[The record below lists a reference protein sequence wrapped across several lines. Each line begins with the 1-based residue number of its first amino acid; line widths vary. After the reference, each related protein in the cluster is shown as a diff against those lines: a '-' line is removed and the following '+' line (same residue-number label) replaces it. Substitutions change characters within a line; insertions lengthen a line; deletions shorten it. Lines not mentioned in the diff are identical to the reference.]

1 MMKAKLAF
9 NSLLWGFILVL
20 IFSIRGH
27 AQAVKGDQTKD
38 NKQWLEMIQNP
49 DVNFYE
55 VQDLFNK
62 YWENRTDY
70 KGNGWKVFK
79 RWEYINESRV
89 LPDGKLPAPDH
100 VFKEY
105 QKYMQA
111 AGKSASGSWSIQGPA
126 SYVGNN
132 SGQPTGMGRINA
144 IAFHP
149 TDANIIYIGS
159 PSGGFWKTTNGG
171 TSWTNLSNDLPTIGI
186 SSILI
191 HPTNPDI
198 IYIGSGDRDAGDAR
212 PMGVFKS
219 TNGGSSWTRLINNM
233 GDGNLVVGA
242 MVMHPTDPNTIIAAT
257 SQGIYKT
264 TDGGSNWARKSDV
277 DSYKDIKIK
286 PGAPAVMYAVKTGFV
301 VNSEFYRSTD
311 TGETWTRVTS
321 GFPAST
327 GYRMVIG
334 VSSNNPEYV
343 FLVVLNPTNSTFGG
357 ILKSTNSGVDFILQA
372 TTPNILG
379 YACDGS
385 DDRSQAPYDLC
396 VAVDPADANKVFVG
410 GINNWKTTNGGQT
423 WAISSHWIGS
433 AFGENCAATVHAD
446 QHVYEWNPLNNR
458 LYVGHDGGISYTAD
472 GGTTWTEITNNLAI
486 TQIYRLGQGAA
497 NTNANIIGCQDNG
510 THATNNG
517 SSFTTIYGGDGME
530 CIVDYSDQNYCYGSL
545 YYGSIFRSTSGP
557 TGSYGAITATG
568 EQGDWVTPYLLHET
582 TPTTMFAGYKNV
594 WRSTNIR
601 AATVAWEAIS
611 TGETNTCSVLEQ
623 SPANVN
629 ILYAVRSGSLKRTD
643 NANDAAASV
652 SWTSCTLPGGSDPR
666 DLEAHPTDQ
675 NIVYAS
681 AGYKTYKSTDKG
693 ASWTDI
699 SSNLPS
705 LYINCIVMDKNSNE
719 GLYVGNET
727 SVWYKSATMS
737 DWILFSTG
745 LPPVDI
751 RELEI
756 FYDPVGTA
764 NKLKAATYGRGLW
777 QSDLYES
784 GVLNPINFT
793 ATASSSNQIDLAWV
807 LNVSSNNV
815 MMAYNTS
822 PTFGTPVNGNTY
834 AASASISGG
843 GTVLYNG
850 SGTSFNH
857 AALSAN
863 TTYYYK
869 IWSYNGSTEYSTGA
883 TANAS
888 TPCGAFSLPFTENFD
903 AETFPPQCWGVFRG
917 ANNLGT
923 GFDWVRTITNTYNG
937 SAGAAFVQYENVVD
951 GELAADWLVTPGI
964 NIPSA
969 GTATLSFYEKKTYSV
984 YNSNYYVKVSET
996 NQNTGF
1002 TNIAAYDE
1010 TGITTTYT
1018 QRTLDL
1024 TTYHGKTIYIAFVM
1038 TNDDGDNWYVDD
1050 VSVINI
1056 PPTWNGAI
1064 SSNWHVAGNWSGNSI
1079 PASNDHVMIASTT
1092 NKPVIQDN
1100 TAVVTNNLTIQSG
1113 AILTINAG
1121 RTLTVNG
1128 TLTNSAG
1135 NTGLVIQS
1143 NASATGSLIHNSA
1156 SIGATVNRYI
1166 SGNAEAWHF
1175 ISSPVSGQ
1183 AISGSWTPAGSY
1195 TDGSGYDFY
1204 AYSEP
1209 SNMWLNKKD
1218 LANNI
1223 ASFNVGQGYMIAYQA
1238 SNPTK
1243 TFAGNLNNGSTSIA
1257 ITRSGTS
1264 TYVGSNLVG
1273 NPYSSSIDWKAD
1285 PGWTRTNLVS
1295 NGSGY
1300 DLYIWNQTVD
1310 NYGVYNSASVTD
1322 AGTNSASRY
1331 IGPMQGFIVAA
1342 SGSGNLIMDN
1352 NVRVHNNAGTWLKN
1366 TETESNTIRIKA
1378 LSENGY
1384 GSDEAIVEYGH
1395 AGNTGGAEKMFSFVE
1410 TAPSVYLPK
1419 DNTDYSISFLKSV
1432 TDTYLVPLNF
1442 KAGADGTYR
1451 MEFTFDP
1458 SAFTMAE
1465 LEDHSTGM
1473 RQNLKE
1479 STVYSF
1485 SSGTTDAADRFTIHF
1500 GAVGINEDEAAG
1512 QLRAYVYNNNLYIEN
1527 EAAKAI
1533 LQLFDLKGRLIES
1546 VSFNETGLIC
1556 HPLQIPAG
1564 LYVVRLQTETSVKT
1578 AKVFVK

>member
-1 MMKAKLAF
+1 MNTVDNECTAF
-9 NSLLWGFILVL
+9 C
-20 IFSIRGH
+20 
-27 AQAVKGDQTKD
+27 
-38 NKQWLEMIQNP
+38 E
-49 DVNFYE
+49 
-55 VQDLFNK
+55 
-62 YWENRTDY
+62 
-70 KGNGWKVFK
+70 
-79 RWEYINESRV
+79 
-89 LPDGKLPAPDH
+89 
-100 VFKEY
+100 
-105 QKYMQA
+105 
-111 AGKSASGSWSIQGPA
+111 
-126 SYVGNN
+126 
-132 SGQPTGMGRINA
+132 
-144 IAFHP
+144 
-149 TDANIIYIGS
+149 
-159 PSGGFWKTTNGG
+159 
-171 TSWTNLSNDLPTIGI
+171 
-186 SSILI
+186 
-191 HPTNPDI
+191 
-198 IYIGSGDRDAGDAR
+198 
-212 PMGVFKS
+212 
-219 TNGGSSWTRLINNM
+219 
-233 GDGNLVVGA
+233 
-242 MVMHPTDPNTIIAAT
+242 
-257 SQGIYKT
+257 
-264 TDGGSNWARKSDV
+264 
-277 DSYKDIKIK
+277 
-286 PGAPAVMYAVKTGFV
+286 
-301 VNSEFYRSTD
+301 
-311 TGETWTRVTS
+311 
-321 GFPAST
+321 
-327 GYRMVIG
+327 
-334 VSSNNPEYV
+334 
-343 FLVVLNPTNSTFGG
+343 
-357 ILKSTNSGVDFILQA
+357 
-372 TTPNILG
+372 
-379 YACDGS
+379 
-385 DDRSQAPYDLC
+385 
-396 VAVDPADANKVFVG
+396 
-410 GINNWKTTNGGQT
+410 
-423 WAISSHWIGS
+423 
-433 AFGENCAATVHAD
+433 
-446 QHVYEWNPLNNR
+446 
-458 LYVGHDGGISYTAD
+458 
-472 GGTTWTEITNNLAI
+472 
-486 TQIYRLGQGAA
+486 
-497 NTNANIIGCQDNG
+497 
-510 THATNNG
+510 
-517 SSFTTIYGGDGME
+517 
-530 CIVDYSDQNYCYGSL
+530 
-545 YYGSIFRSTSGP
+545 
-557 TGSYGAITATG
+557 
-568 EQGDWVTPYLLHET
+568 
-582 TPTTMFAGYKNV
+582 
-594 WRSTNIR
+594 
-601 AATVAWEAIS
+601 
-611 TGETNTCSVLEQ
+611 
-623 SPANVN
+623 
-629 ILYAVRSGSLKRTD
+629 
-643 NANDAAASV
+643 
-652 SWTSCTLPGGSDPR
+652 
-666 DLEAHPTDQ
+666 
-675 NIVYAS
+675 
-681 AGYKTYKSTDKG
+681 
-693 ASWTDI
+693 
-699 SSNLPS
+699 
-705 LYINCIVMDKNSNE
+705 
-719 GLYVGNET
+719 
-727 SVWYKSATMS
+727 
-737 DWILFSTG
+737 
-745 LPPVDI
+745 
-751 RELEI
+751 
-756 FYDPVGTA
+756 
-764 NKLKAATYGRGLW
+764 
-777 QSDLYES
+777 
-784 GVLNPINFT
+784 
-793 ATASSSNQIDLAWV
+793 
-807 LNVSSNNV
+807 
-815 MMAYNTS
+815 AYNTL

-834 AASASISGG
+834 ATSASISGG

-863 TTYYYK
+863 TAYYYK